1 MKERELLIRSVV
13 NLILAA
19 GDRVKLVYYDE
30 GIETAPGYR
39 MLVCVGLRRSVAA
52 VELVLKFMDHARSSR

>member
-19 GDRVKLVYYDE
+19 GDRVDLVCYDE
-30 GIETAPGYR
+30 CIEFEPGYR
-39 MLVCVGLRRSVAA
+39 LLVCVGLRRSVA
-52 VELVLKFMDHARSSR
+52 EMKLVLKFMDRARSSH